1 MTALVGPSG
10 AGKSTI
16 ASLLSRYYSSS
27 GGSITVDGADA
38 PTISDDQYLR
48 RVSVV
53 RQSAL
58 LFTDSVFNN
67 IAYGAAAY
75 RNITQEVRRMATAPM
90 TFNPTLYY

>member
-16 ASLLSRYYSSS
+16 ASLLSRYYRAS
-27 GGSITVDGADA
+27 GGTITVDGLDA
-38 PTISDDQYLR
+38 ATLSDDEYLR
-48 RVSVV
+48 RVSIV

-67 IAYGAAAY
+67 IAYGASSY
-75 RNITQEVRRMATAPM
+75 RDITHEVSSH
-90 TFNPTLYY
+90 LSI